1 MKRDPSLI
9 RLSRD
14 HQRGLALAKRIDD
27 VLAGTDGVPIEQLE
41 QETLDIWQ
49 DGLVPHFRAECE
61 CLLAR
66 LARQLG
72 ADSEL
77 IARTQ
82 RDHVHAHALVTS
94 IREAADESERRRH
107 LGALASLL
115 REHIRWEEATLFEAT
130 QQRLEAAELSRLGED
145 LSLRLPEVP
154 AAPPWYEA
162 RNMEPG
168 TRNKN

>member
-1 MKRDPSLI
+1 MKRDASLI

-27 VLAGTDGVPIEQLE
+27 VLSGVDDVSLNQLE
-41 QETLDIWQ
+41 QETLEVWQ

-72 ADSEL
+72 ADNDL

-82 RDHVHAHALVTS
+82 RDHVQAHALVTS
-94 IREAADESERRRH
+94 IREATGEPERRRH
-107 LGALASLL
+107 LGALATLL
-115 REHIRWEEATLFEAT
+115 RDHIRWEEATLFEAT
-130 QQRLEAAELSRLGED
+130 QQRLEAGELSRLGED
-145 LSLRLPEVP
+145 LSQRLPEVP
-154 AAPPWYEA
+154 AAPTWYEA
-162 RNMEPG
+162 RNQ
-168 TRNKN
+168 K

>member
-27 VLAGTDGVPIEQLE
+27 VLTGVDDVSLEQLE
-41 QETLDIWQ
+41 QETLEVWL

-66 LARQLG
+66 LARELG
-72 ADSEL
+72 AESDL

-82 RDHVHAHALVTS
+82 RDHVQAYSLMTS
-94 IREAADESERRRH
+94 AREAGDEQERRTH
-107 LGALASLL
+107 LATLADLL
-115 REHIRWEEATLFEAT
+115 REHIRWEEAVLFEAT
-130 QQRLEAAELSRLGED
+130 QGTLAAPELSRLGDD
-145 LSLRLPEVP
+145 LAQRLPEVP
-154 AAPPWYEA
+154 AAPPWYS
-162 RNMEPG
+162 
-168 TRNKN
+168 K

>member
-27 VLAGTDGVPIEQLE
+27 VLGGKDVLSLAELE
-41 QETLDIWQ
+41 QETLDMWEN
-49 DGLVPHFRAECE
+49 GLVPHFRAECE

-66 LARQLG
+66 LARQSG
-72 ADSEL
+72 ADDAL

-82 RDHVHAHALVTS
+82 RDHVQAHALVTS
-94 IREAADESERRRH
+94 VREAMDDATRRQA
-107 LGALASLL
+107 LEALASLL

-130 QQRLEAAELSRLGED
+130 QQRLAPDELSHLGDD
-145 LSLRLPEVP
+145 LSQRLPEVP
-154 AAPPWYEA
+154 PAPPWYP
-162 RNMEPG
+162 R
-168 TRNKN
+168 

>member
-27 VLAGTDGVPIEQLE
+27 VLAGADDVALDQLLS
-41 QETLDIWQ
+41 ETLDMWES
-49 DGLVPHFRAECE
+49 GLVPHFRAECE

-66 LARQLG
+66 LARERG
-72 ADSEL
+72 ADDAL

-82 RDHVHAHALVTS
+82 RDHVQAHNLVTQV
-94 IREAADESERRRH
+94 REAPSQSEQRRH
-107 LGALASLL
+107 LQALAALL

-130 QQRLEAAELSRLGED
+130 QQQIPTEDLTRLGQD
-145 LSLRLPEVP
+145 LAARLPEVP
-154 AAPPWYEA
+154 PAPPWYN
-162 RNMEPG
+162 RP
-168 TRNKN
+168 